1 MSLNNNTAGMQQKAA
16 GTLKDEEFLYYS
28 RQLLLPDWSETQQL
42 LLKQKKLLV
51 IGLGGLGCPA
61 ATYLSGAGVG
71 ELWLCDGDK
80 VELSNLPR
88 QPLYRPAD
96 VGQNKAEAAKAAL
109 QAYNPY
115 IRLTAFAQYA
125 DEALLHL
132 LLPKVDF
139 VLDCSDSQATKLLLN
154 LLCRQYQKAWAGASV
169 VAYQG
174 YSWLMPPT
182 TTGGAQNTDHNIQH
196 SIAPPTENKGA
207 DRAENQ
213 QIAPV
218 MGCLLCL
225 GQDLP
230 LTPGGCASQ
239 GVFAPLVATLAM
251 QLSSGALHYL
261 RGAQQKGWFLL
272 YQHQQQNFVPLT
284 ITADENCAVCQGG
297 ALPALPAYSSAAQ
310 SKTPQSSLP
319 PQAFIAVCQHTAQIT
334 RSF

>member
-1 MSLNNNTAGMQQKAA
+1 MSLNKHKAA
-16 GTLKDEEFLYYS
+16 TSSSHAAETLQDQEFLYYS

-42 LLKQKKLLV
+42 LLKQKKLLL

-61 ATYLSGAGVG
+61 ATYLAGAGVG
-71 ELWLCDGDK
+71 QLWLCDGDK

-88 QPLYRPAD
+88 QPLYRPSD
-96 VGQNKAEAAKAAL
+96 VGLNKADAAKAAL
-109 QAYNPY
+109 QSYNPY
-115 IRLTAFAQYA
+115 IRLTALAQYA

-132 LLPKVDF
+132 LIPKVDF

-154 LLCRQYQKAWAGASV
+154 QLCRQYQKAWAGASV

-174 YSWLMPPT
+174 YSWFMPDT
-182 TTGGAQNTDHNIQH
+182 AIEGSQQTAHNAEY
-196 SIAPPTENKGA
+196 STEHYTEHKKPLQTQS
-207 DRAENQ
+207 R

-251 QLSSGALHYL
+251 QLSSVALHYL
-261 RGAQQKGWFLL
+261 RGAPQKGWFLL

-284 ITADENCAVCQGG
+284 IAADEDCTVCKGG
-297 ALPALPAYSSAAQ
+297 ALPALAPCSAAAQ
-310 SKTPQSSLP
+310 PKAPQP
-319 PQAFIAVCQHTAQIT
+319 PQAFSAEFQNAAQIT

>member
-28 RQLLLPDWSETQQL
+28 RQLLLPDWSEAQQL

-61 ATYLSGAGVG
+61 ATYLAGAGVG
-71 ELWLCDGDK
+71 ELWLCDGDI

-96 VGQNKAEAAKAAL
+96 VGKNKAEAGKAAL
-109 QAYNPY
+109 QAYNPF
-115 IRLTAFAQYA
+115 IRLTALAQYA

-154 LLCRQYQKAWAGASV
+154 RLCRQYQKAWAGASV

-174 YSWLMPPT
+174 YSWLMPAATIQGP
-182 TTGGAQNTDHNIQH
+182 QKTDHNAEHKKPLQTQSQ
-196 SIAPPTENKGA
+196 SIM
-207 DRAENQ
+207 
-213 QIAPV
+213 PV
-218 MGCLLCL
+218 MGCLACL

-251 QLSSGALHYL
+251 QLSSAALHYL

-284 ITADENCAVCQGG
+284 IAADEDCVVCKGG
-297 ALPALPAYSSAAQ
+297 ALPALPVCSAAAQPKASQ
-310 SKTPQSSLP
+310 SAKP
-319 PQAFIAVCQHTAQIT
+319 PQAFMKEPQCGAQIT